1 MAFRNVD
8 LRLVDPP
15 FNSKLTGL
23 IMDLDHLRRKVLG
36 GTTPPHVFFQIKTI
50 FHIVESVGS
59 ARIEGNRTTVI
70 EYIDSRIEPSYAE
83 TETIR
88 EIRNMETAMDFIDE
102 NIESISINRIFLSEL
117 HKRVVEGLAKEGSRN
132 PGRYRKVNID
142 IAGSSHTPPDYLQ
155 VEPYMNELFRFLNT
169 THPPQYDLLKTAIAH
184 HRFVRIHPFD
194 NGNGRTVRLLT
205 YAMLVKQGFRVDL
218 GRLINPTA
226 VFCINRDRYYEN
238 LSMADKGDDE
248 GLLNW
253 CDYVLKGLKGEVEKI
268 DRLTDYDFLKSR
280 ILMPAIK
287 IALERK
293 YVTERQAGILT
304 IAVDRID
311 GFKNSDLK
319 KILPS
324 RSTADISRLI
334 RKLIEK
340 RLITRIPGKTR
351 RYTISLENNFLLRG
365 IMTALDR
372 EGFLPVE
379 AE

>member
-1 MAFRNVD
+1 M
-8 LRLVDPP
+8 RLVDPP

-304 IAVDRID
+304 IAVDRTD